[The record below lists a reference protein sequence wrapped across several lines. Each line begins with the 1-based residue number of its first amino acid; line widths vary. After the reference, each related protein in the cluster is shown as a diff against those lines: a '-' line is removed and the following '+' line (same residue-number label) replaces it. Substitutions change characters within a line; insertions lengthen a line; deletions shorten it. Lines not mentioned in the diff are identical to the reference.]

1 MDILNNLVAI
11 LTVAS
16 CLSAAF
22 NYVVIRPL
30 QNSIDLNSDV
40 LSELK
45 KEIERSVADRRAKRM
60 LLKLHE
66 LDCGPHFDVDIAI
79 KAVASMEN
87 VDGTTGQHW
96 TFAEVEKE
104 AQKRNIDQ
112 SLTRKSVARIARR
125 ISKKMYKSGKKLGY
139 F

>member
-45 KEIERSVADRRAKRM
+45 KEIERSVADRRALDVRVAALEEAHKINSKR
-60 LLKLHE
+60 
-66 LDCGPHFDVDIAI
+66 LDDICYTLN
-79 KAVASMEN
+79 EN
-87 VDGTTGQHW
+87 
-96 TFAEVEKE
+96 
-104 AQKRNIDQ
+104 
-112 SLTRKSVARIARR
+112 
-125 ISKKMYKSGKKLGY
+125 SKK
-139 F
+139 